1 MCKTL
6 GGVLCTQSQETLL
19 VLSEKINIFRNI
31 QKDNSSGSH
40 ATHADLSLMANV
52 PSGNFHRHRPF
63 WAVVGST
70 TVQK

>member
-6 GGVLCTQSQETLL
+6 SGVLCTWSQETLL
-19 VLSEKINIFRNI
+19 VLSEKINIFR
-31 QKDNSSGSH
+31 KVTAVGAMVD
-40 ATHADLSLMANV
+40 ADLSLMAKV

-63 WAVVGST
+63 WEVVGST